1 MPDLAQE
8 WSKGG
13 VASNTP
19 ELALRWKSGGL
30 GKSGWITKAHGR
42 WYLTPLGSLALERHR
57 DVSSFV
63 AESHT
68 GYVYWEK
75 NRKRFE
81 AVERLLEAVPVGHWV
96 PAEDL
101 AAQTGV
107 DAPHLVGWL
116 QGERPEGWH
125 RVLDRDGGIP
135 EDAHADER
143 LRRTWQKMLDEEGL
157 HAVLGMAPA
166 GRRISGADLR
176 QLLDED
182 ADTNPDADSGGSE
195 RSRRAWFVRGSNV
208 RGGNLVPDWLAEGYC
223 SLPAA
228 RLRELPPGV
237 SQEAVRAAVDEDYE
251 DASYGER
258 VKKTAEFY
266 AFLSRMREDDLV
278 LTEDGDRIYLGHLTG
293 GPVFEPD
300 DDGFSDLRRTVTWLN
315 AESPLNRADDLRAE
329 ISAKFAT
336 QHDVLNL
343 TEFAEE
349 LERLSRPELP
359 RPPVARRMTLPDAD
373 DELARTLLVDRDW
386 LQECVELLRDRPQL
400 VFYGPPGTGKTY
412 LAQELAHFLAG
423 GRPENVKLVQFHPA
437 YSYEDFFEGFR
448 PVQTPDGQGV
458 TFKPL
463 PGPLLRL
470 VDAARQRPE
479 EPYVLIID
487 EINRGNLAKIFGEL
501 YFLLEYRRR
510 AIDLLYSS
518 AEGTGQAFTLPENLV
533 ILGTMNTADRSIALV
548 DAAMRRRFAFVEL
561 HPEET
566 PTREMLGRWLGERDL
581 PDDAARLLAELNAR
595 IDDRD
600 FKIGPSYLMR
610 EGIHRD
616 GRGFERVWRTQI
628 LPLLE
633 EHHYG
638 DGVDVSQRYG
648 LPALRK
654 ALRLDQEPGEA
665 AGEPAS

>member
-1 MPDLAQE
+1 M
-8 WSKGG
+8 
-13 VASNTP
+13 T
-19 ELALRWKSGGL
+19 KSGG
-30 GKSGWITKAHGR
+30 I
-42 WYLTPLGSLALERHR
+42 WYITPLGQDALARYPDPISFHR
-57 DVSSFV
+57 KKDIGYRYWDKHKAGFKTAGQLAETVPKGNWV
-63 AESHT
+63 A
-68 GYVYWEK
+68 
-75 NRKRFE
+75 
-81 AVERLLEAVPVGHWV
+81 AD
-96 PAEDL
+96 DL
-101 AAQTGV
+101 AAEAGV
-107 DAPHLVGWL
+107 DDVFRLIGWL
-116 QGERPEGWH
+116 QGTRPEGWH
-125 RVLDRDGGIP
+125 RVLDPGGAIP
-135 EDAHADER
+135 DEAHADDH
-143 LRRTWQKMLDEEGL
+143 LRELWRSLLGQDGL
-157 HAVLGMAPA
+157 PVVAGAVPA
-166 GRRISGADLR
+166 ERRISGADLR
-176 QLLDED
+176 RLL
-182 ADTNPDADSGGSE
+182 AGKTGPGGSE
-195 RSRRAWFVRGSNV
+195 SSRSAWFVRGANV
-208 RGGNLVPDWLAEGYC
+208 PGGNLVPDWLAEGYC
-223 SLPAA
+223 SLPAV

-237 SQEAVRAAVDEDYE
+237 SQEAVQAAVNEDY
-251 DASYGER
+251 AYGSHNER
-258 VKKTAEFY
+258 LKKTAEFH
-266 AFLSRMREDDLV
+266 AFLSRMRENDLV
-278 LTEDGDRIYLGHLTG
+278 LTEDGDRVYLGHLTG
-293 GPVFEPD
+293 GPAFQAEA
-300 DDGFSDLRRTVTWLN
+300 DGYADLRRTVTWLN
-315 AESPLNRADDLRAE
+315 AESPLSRADDLRAE

-349 LERLSRPELP
+349 LERLGRPELP
-359 RPPVARRMTLPDAD
+359 RPPAVRKMTLPDAD

-470 VDAARQRPE
+470 VDAARQQPE

-518 AEGTGQAFTLPENLV
+518 AEGTGQAFTLPENLI

-566 PTREMLGRWLGERDL
+566 PAREMLGRWLGERNL
-581 PDDAARLLAELNAR
+581 PDEAARLLAELNAR

-610 EGIHRD
+610 EAVHRD

-638 DGVDVSQRYG
+638 DGVDVSRRYG
-648 LPALRK
+648 LPALRQ
-654 ALRLDQEPGEA
+654 ALKLDQNPGEA